1 MIKTVFLQSLN
12 VDARNQILLIRCITD
27 SKSLHAKLYS
37 FKALTEKRL
46 KIELC
51 AIQESLEKQEI
62 HSVIWVCS
70 SKNQLADCL
79 TKKGP
84 SGEMLYGTLSGKIQ
98 IQLFNLYISISF
110 ANSFTLI

>member
-1 MIKTVFLQSLN
+1 M
-12 VDARNQILLIRCITD
+12 
-27 SKSLHAKLYS
+27 
-37 FKALTEKRL
+37 
-46 KIELC
+46 
-51 AIQESLEKQEI
+51 
-62 HSVIWVCS
+62 WVCS

-84 SGEMLYGTLSGKIQ
+84 SGEMLYGTMSGKIQ